1 MAHACLMAMMNHQKE
16 KMKRNKMSRTVFVD
30 VDSIDWDLED
40 LEGYSEFDEQLPTIL
55 QSVELTLEDYEE
67 NTPTSEMDDGY
78 VEEVLMD
85 SLTKEYGFCINL
97 ITWNYVKYRATYNNN
112 KYDVVDMEDG
122 NKVID
127 TFETYDEAKRF
138 IDNMLNLMNKN

>member
-1 MAHACLMAMMNHQKE
+1 
-16 KMKRNKMSRTVFVD
+16 MSRTVFVD

-40 LEGYSEFDEQLPTIL
+40 VDDYPEFLEEELPGIL

-85 SLTKEYGFCINL
+85 ALTEEYGFCINF
-97 ITWNYVKYRATYNNN
+97 ITWNYVKYRATYNKN
-112 KYDVVDMEDG
+112 KYDVVDVEDG

-127 TFETYDEAKRF
+127 TFETLEEANKF
-138 IDNMLNLMNKN
+138 IDTMLNLMNKN

>member
-1 MAHACLMAMMNHQKE
+1 
-16 KMKRNKMSRTVFVD
+16 MSRTVFVD

-40 LEGYSEFDEQLPTIL
+40 ADDYYDTEFLEEELPGIL

-67 NTPTSEMDDGY
+67 NTPTSEMDDVY

-85 SLTKEYGFCINL
+85 GLTEEYGFCINF
-97 ITWNYVKYRATYNNN
+97 ITWNYVKYRATYNKN
-112 KYDVVDMEDG
+112 KYDVVDVEEG

-127 TFETYDEAKRF
+127 TFETFEEASKF
-138 IDNMLNLMNKN
+138 IDTMLNLMNKN

>member
-1 MAHACLMAMMNHQKE
+1 
-16 KMKRNKMSRTVFVD
+16 MSRTVFVD

-40 LEGYSEFDEQLPTIL
+40 LENYLEFDEELPTIL

-85 SLTKEYGFCINL
+85 GLTEKYGFCINF
-97 ITWNYVKYRATYNNN
+97 ITWNYVKYRAKYNNN
-112 KYDVVDMEDG
+112 KYDVLDIEEG

-127 TFETYDEAKRF
+127 TFETVEEANKF
-138 IDNMLNLMNKN
+138 IDTMLNLMNKN

>member
-1 MAHACLMAMMNHQKE
+1 
-16 KMKRNKMSRTVFVD
+16 MSRTVFVD

-40 LEGYSEFDEQLPTIL
+40 VDDYPEFLEEELPTIL

-85 SLTKEYGFCINL
+85 SLTEEYGFCINFL
-97 ITWNYVKYRATYNNN
+97 TWNYVKYRATYNKN
-112 KYDVVDMEDG
+112 KYDVVDVEEG

-127 TFETYDEAKRF
+127 TFETFEEADKF
-138 IDNMLNLMNKN
+138 IDTMLNLMNKN

>member
-1 MAHACLMAMMNHQKE
+1 
-16 KMKRNKMSRTVFVD
+16 MSRTVFVD
-30 VDSIDWDLED
+30 VDNIDWDLED
-40 LEGYSEFDEQLPTIL
+40 VDDYPEFLEEELPTIL

-85 SLTKEYGFCINL
+85 GLTEEYGFCINF
-97 ITWNYVKYRATYNNN
+97 ITWNYVKYRATYNKN
-112 KYDVVDMEDG
+112 KYDVVDVEEG

-127 TFETYDEAKRF
+127 TFETFEEADKF
-138 IDNMLNLMNKN
+138 IDTMLNLMNKN

>member
-1 MAHACLMAMMNHQKE
+1 
-16 KMKRNKMSRTVFVD
+16 MSRTVFVD
-30 VDSIDWDLED
+30 VDSIDWDLGDVDDYPEF
-40 LEGYSEFDEQLPTIL
+40 LEEELPTIL

-85 SLTKEYGFCINL
+85 GLTEEYGFCINFL
-97 ITWNYVKYRATYNNN
+97 TWNYVKYRATYNKN
-112 KYDVVDMEDG
+112 KYDVVDVEEG

-127 TFETYDEAKRF
+127 TFEIFEEADKF
-138 IDNMLNLMNKN
+138 IDTMLNLMNKN

>member
-1 MAHACLMAMMNHQKE
+1 
-16 KMKRNKMSRTVFVD
+16 MSRTVFVD

-40 LEGYSEFDEQLPTIL
+40 LEDYPEFDEELPTIL

-85 SLTKEYGFCINL
+85 GLTEEYGFCINF
-97 ITWNYVKYRATYNNN
+97 ITWNYVKYRATYNKN
-112 KYDVVDMEDG
+112 KYDVVDVEDG
-122 NKVID
+122 NKVVD
-127 TFETYDEAKRF
+127 TFETLKEANKF
-138 IDNMLNLMNKN
+138 IDTMLNLMNKN

>member
-1 MAHACLMAMMNHQKE
+1 
-16 KMKRNKMSRTVFVD
+16 MSRTVFVD

-40 LEGYSEFDEQLPTIL
+40 ADDYYDTEFLEEELPGIL

-67 NTPTSEMDDGY
+67 NTPTSEMDDEY

-85 SLTKEYGFCINL
+85 GLTEEYGFCINF
-97 ITWNYVKYRATYNNN
+97 ITWNYVKYRATYNKN
-112 KYDVVDMEDG
+112 KYDVVDVEEG

-127 TFETYDEAKRF
+127 TFETFEEASKF
-138 IDNMLNLMNKN
+138 IDTMLNLMNKN

>member
-1 MAHACLMAMMNHQKE
+1 
-16 KMKRNKMSRTVFVD
+16 MSRTVFVD
-30 VDSIDWDLED
+30 VDNIDWDLED
-40 LEGYSEFDEQLPTIL
+40 ADDYYDPELLEEELPTIL

-85 SLTKEYGFCINL
+85 RLTEEYGFCINF
-97 ITWNYVKYRATYNNN
+97 ITWNYVKYRATYNKN
-112 KYDVVDMEDG
+112 KYDVVDVEEG

-127 TFETYDEAKRF
+127 TFETFEEADKF
-138 IDNMLNLMNKN
+138 IDTMLNLMNKN

>member
-1 MAHACLMAMMNHQKE
+1 
-16 KMKRNKMSRTVFVD
+16 MSRTVFVD

-40 LEGYSEFDEQLPTIL
+40 ADDYYDPEFLEEELPTIL

-85 SLTKEYGFCINL
+85 GLTEEYGFCINF
-97 ITWNYVKYRATYNNN
+97 ITWNYVKYRATYNKN
-112 KYDVVDMEDG
+112 KYDVVDVEEG

-127 TFETYDEAKRF
+127 TFETLEEANKF
-138 IDNMLNLMNKN
+138 IDTMLNLMNKN

>member
-1 MAHACLMAMMNHQKE
+1 
-16 KMKRNKMSRTVFVD
+16 MSRTVFVD

-40 LEGYSEFDEQLPTIL
+40 VDDYYDPEFLEEELPTIL

-85 SLTKEYGFCINL
+85 GLTEEYGFCINF
-97 ITWNYVKYRATYNNN
+97 ITWNYVKYRATYNKN
-112 KYDVVDMEDG
+112 KYDVVDVEEG

-127 TFETYDEAKRF
+127 TFETFEEADKF
-138 IDNMLNLMNKN
+138 IDTMLNLMNKN

>member
-1 MAHACLMAMMNHQKE
+1 
-16 KMKRNKMSRTVFVD
+16 MSRTVFVD
-30 VDSIDWDLED
+30 VDSIDWDIDDYENFD
-40 LEGYSEFDEQLPTIL
+40 DVVDCSEFLDELPTIL

-85 SLTKEYGFCINL
+85 RLTEEYGFCINF
-97 ITWNYVKYRATYNNN
+97 ITWNYVKYRAAYNKN
-112 KYDVVDMEDG
+112 KYDVVDVEEG

-127 TFETYDEAKRF
+127 TFGTFEEASKF
-138 IDNMLNLMNKN
+138 IDTMLNLMNKN

>member
-1 MAHACLMAMMNHQKE
+1 
-16 KMKRNKMSRTVFVD
+16 MSRTVFVD

-40 LEGYSEFDEQLPTIL
+40 ADDFYDPEFLEEELPTIL

-85 SLTKEYGFCINL
+85 RLTEEYGFCINF
-97 ITWNYVKYRATYNNN
+97 ITWNYVKYRATYNKN
-112 KYDVVDMEDG
+112 KYDVVDVEEG

-127 TFETYDEAKRF
+127 TFETLEEADKF
-138 IDNMLNLMNKN
+138 IDTMLNLMNKN

>member
-1 MAHACLMAMMNHQKE
+1 
-16 KMKRNKMSRTVFVD
+16 MSRTVFVD

-40 LEGYSEFDEQLPTIL
+40 VDDYPEFLEEELPTIL

-67 NTPTSEMDDGY
+67 NTPTSEIDDGY

-85 SLTKEYGFCINL
+85 GLTEEYGFCINFL
-97 ITWNYVKYRATYNNN
+97 TWNYVKYRATYNKN
-112 KYDVVDMEDG
+112 KYDVVDVEEG

-127 TFETYDEAKRF
+127 TFETFEEADKF
-138 IDNMLNLMNKN
+138 IDTMLNLMNKN

>member
-1 MAHACLMAMMNHQKE
+1 
-16 KMKRNKMSRTVFVD
+16 MSRTVFVD
-30 VDSIDWDLED
+30 VDSIDWDLGDVDDYPEF
-40 LEGYSEFDEQLPTIL
+40 LEEELPTIL

-85 SLTKEYGFCINL
+85 GLTEEYGFCINFL
-97 ITWNYVKYRATYNNN
+97 TWNYVKYRATYNKN
-112 KYDVVDMEDG
+112 KYDVVDVEEG

-127 TFETYDEAKRF
+127 TFETFEEADKF
-138 IDNMLNLMNKN
+138 IDTMLNLMNKN

>member
-1 MAHACLMAMMNHQKE
+1 
-16 KMKRNKMSRTVFVD
+16 MSRTVFVD

-40 LEGYSEFDEQLPTIL
+40 LEDYSEFDEELPTIL

-67 NTPTSEMDDGY
+67 NTPTSEMDDEY

-127 TFETYDEAKRF
+127 TFETYDEANRF

>member
-1 MAHACLMAMMNHQKE
+1 
-16 KMKRNKMSRTVFVD
+16 MSRTVFVD

-67 NTPTSEMDDGY
+67 NTPTSEMDDEY

-85 SLTKEYGFCINL
+85 SLTKEYGFYINF

-112 KYDVVDMEDG
+112 KYDVVDIEDG

-138 IDNMLNLMNKN
+138 IDNILNLMNKN

>member
-1 MAHACLMAMMNHQKE
+1 
-16 KMKRNKMSRTVFVD
+16 MSRTVFVD

-40 LEGYSEFDEQLPTIL
+40 LEDYPEFDEELPTIL

-85 SLTKEYGFCINL
+85 GLTEEYGFCINF
-97 ITWNYVKYRATYNNN
+97 ITWNYVKYRATYNKN
-112 KYDVVDMEDG
+112 KYDVVDVEEG

-127 TFETYDEAKRF
+127 TFETLKEANKF
-138 IDNMLNLMNKN
+138 IDTMLNLMNKN

>member
-1 MAHACLMAMMNHQKE
+1 
-16 KMKRNKMSRTVFVD
+16 MSRTVFVD

-40 LEGYSEFDEQLPTIL
+40 ADDYYDPELLEEELPTIL

-85 SLTKEYGFCINL
+85 GLTEEYGFCINF
-97 ITWNYVKYRATYNNN
+97 ITWNYVKYRATYNKN
-112 KYDVVDMEDG
+112 KYDVVDVEEG

-127 TFETYDEAKRF
+127 TFETFEEADKF
-138 IDNMLNLMNKN
+138 IDTMLNLMNKN

>member
-1 MAHACLMAMMNHQKE
+1 
-16 KMKRNKMSRTVFVD
+16 MSKTVFVD
-30 VDSIDWDLED
+30 VKSTDWDLED
-40 LEGYSEFDEQLPTIL
+40 LEDYPEFDGELPTTL
-55 QSVELTLEDYEE
+55 HFVELTLEGYEE
-67 NTPTSEMDDGY
+67 NTPLEELDEEY

-85 SLTKEYGFCINL
+85 GLTEEYGFCIKF
-97 ITWNYVKYRATYNNN
+97 ITWNYVKYRAIYNKN

-127 TFETYDEAKRF
+127 TFETCDEANRF

>member
-1 MAHACLMAMMNHQKE
+1 
-16 KMKRNKMSRTVFVD
+16 MSKTVFVD
-30 VDSIDWDLED
+30 VNNIDWDLED
-40 LEGYSEFDEQLPTIL
+40 LEDYPEFDEELPAIL
-55 QSVELTLEDYEE
+55 HSVELTLEDYEE
-67 NTPTSEMDDGY
+67 NTPLEELDDEY

-85 SLTKEYGFCINL
+85 GLTEEYGFCIKFVV
-97 ITWNYVKYRATYNNN
+97 WNFVKYRATYNNN

-127 TFETYDEAKRF
+127 TFETCEEANRF

>member
-1 MAHACLMAMMNHQKE
+1 
-16 KMKRNKMSRTVFVD
+16 MSRTVFVD

-40 LEGYSEFDEQLPTIL
+40 VDDYYDPEFLEEELPTIL

-85 SLTKEYGFCINL
+85 GLTEEYGFCINF
-97 ITWNYVKYRATYNNN
+97 ITWNYVKYRATYNKN
-112 KYDVVDMEDG
+112 KYDVVDVEDG

-127 TFETYDEAKRF
+127 TFETLEEANKF
-138 IDNMLNLMNKN
+138 IDTMLNLMNKN

>member
-1 MAHACLMAMMNHQKE
+1 
-16 KMKRNKMSRTVFVD
+16 MSRTVFVD

-40 LEGYSEFDEQLPTIL
+40 ADDYYDPELLEEELPTIL

-78 VEEVLMD
+78 VEEVWMEG
-85 SLTKEYGFCINL
+85 LTEEYGFCINFR
-97 ITWNYVKYRATYNNN
+97 TWNYVKCRATYNRN
-112 KYDVVDMEDG
+112 KYEVIDVEEG

-127 TFETYDEAKRF
+127 TFETLEEANKF
-138 IDNMLNLMNKN
+138 IDTMLNLMNKN

>member
-1 MAHACLMAMMNHQKE
+1 
-16 KMKRNKMSRTVFVD
+16 MSRTVFVD

-40 LEGYSEFDEQLPTIL
+40 VDDYPEFLEEELPTIL

-85 SLTKEYGFCINL
+85 SLTEEYGFCINFL
-97 ITWNYVKYRATYNNN
+97 TWNYVKYRAIYNKN
-112 KYDVVDMEDG
+112 KYDVVDVEEG

-127 TFETYDEAKRF
+127 TFETFEEADKF
-138 IDNMLNLMNKN
+138 IDTMLNLMNKN

>member
-1 MAHACLMAMMNHQKE
+1 
-16 KMKRNKMSRTVFVD
+16 MSKTVFVD
-30 VDSIDWDLED
+30 VEDIDWDLED
-40 LEGYSEFDEQLPTIL
+40 LEDYPEFDEELPTTL
-55 QSVELTLEDYEE
+55 HSVELTLEDYEE
-67 NTPTSEMDDGY
+67 NTPTSEIHDED

-85 SLTKEYGFCINL
+85 GLTEEYGFCINF

-127 TFETYDEAKRF
+127 TFETCEEANRF

>member
-1 MAHACLMAMMNHQKE
+1 
-16 KMKRNKMSRTVFVD
+16 MSRTVFVD

-40 LEGYSEFDEQLPTIL
+40 ADDYYDPEFLEEELPTIL

-85 SLTKEYGFCINL
+85 RLTEEYGFCINF
-97 ITWNYVKYRATYNNN
+97 ITWNYVKYRAIYNKN
-112 KYDVVDMEDG
+112 KYDVVDVEEG

-127 TFETYDEAKRF
+127 TFETFEEADKF
-138 IDNMLNLMNKN
+138 IDTMLNLMNKN

>member
-1 MAHACLMAMMNHQKE
+1 
-16 KMKRNKMSRTVFVD
+16 MSRTVFVD

-40 LEGYSEFDEQLPTIL
+40 LEDYPEFDEELPTIL

-85 SLTKEYGFCINL
+85 GLTEEYGFCINF
-97 ITWNYVKYRATYNNN
+97 ITWNYVKYRATYNKN
-112 KYDVVDMEDG
+112 KYDVVDVENG
-122 NKVID
+122 NKVVD
-127 TFETYDEAKRF
+127 TFETLEEANKF
-138 IDNMLNLMNKN
+138 IDTMLNLMNKN

>member
-1 MAHACLMAMMNHQKE
+1 
-16 KMKRNKMSRTVFVD
+16 MSRTVFVD

-40 LEGYSEFDEQLPTIL
+40 ADDYYDPELLEEELPTIL

-85 SLTKEYGFCINL
+85 ALTEEYGFCINF
-97 ITWNYVKYRATYNNN
+97 ITWNYVKYRATYNKN
-112 KYDVVDMEDG
+112 KYDVVDVEEG

-127 TFETYDEAKRF
+127 TFETLEEANKF
-138 IDNMLNLMNKN
+138 IDTMLNLMNKN

>member
-1 MAHACLMAMMNHQKE
+1 
-16 KMKRNKMSRTVFVD
+16 MSRTVFVD

-40 LEGYSEFDEQLPTIL
+40 LEDYPEFDDELPTIL

-85 SLTKEYGFCINL
+85 GLTEEYGFCINF
-97 ITWNYVKYRATYNNN
+97 ITWNYVKYRATYNKN
-112 KYDVVDMEDG
+112 KYDVVDVEEG

-127 TFETYDEAKRF
+127 TFETLKEANKF
-138 IDNMLNLMNKN
+138 IDTMLNLMNKN

>member
-1 MAHACLMAMMNHQKE
+1 
-16 KMKRNKMSRTVFVD
+16 MSRTVFVD

-40 LEGYSEFDEQLPTIL
+40 VDDYYDPEFLEEELPTIL

-85 SLTKEYGFCINL
+85 GLTEEYGFCINF
-97 ITWNYVKYRATYNNN
+97 ITWNYVKYRATYNKN
-112 KYDVVDMEDG
+112 KYDVVDVEEG

-127 TFETYDEAKRF
+127 TFETLEEANKF
-138 IDNMLNLMNKN
+138 IDTMLNLMNKN

>member
-1 MAHACLMAMMNHQKE
+1 
-16 KMKRNKMSRTVFVD
+16 MSRTVFVD

-40 LEGYSEFDEQLPTIL
+40 ADDYYDPEFFEEELPTIL
-55 QSVELTLEDYEE
+55 QSIELTLEDYEE

-85 SLTKEYGFCINL
+85 RLTEEYGFCINF
-97 ITWNYVKYRATYNNN
+97 ITWNYIKYRATYNKN
-112 KYDVVDMEDG
+112 KYDVVDVEEG

-127 TFETYDEAKRF
+127 TFETFEEADKF
-138 IDNMLNLMNKN
+138 IDTMLNLMNKN